1 MTPLKYLEA
10 VRNVLSHLEK
20 TQLPA
25 VERAADLVV
34 AALSRGG
41 AIFCSEIGHGG
52 QGDFINRAGGLLAVQ
67 PFTCNLNI
75 SDRVPKCLQNR
86 PQSGNVERDLETI
99 RLAVRASNLRAGD
112 VMIMSSVS
120 GKNRGP
126 IELALACR
134 EKGLKTIG
142 FSSMEY
148 TKNVTS
154 LHPSG
159 KKLYEV
165 VDVAVDIGAPY
176 GDAAVD
182 IPGYEYKL
190 LPVSGVSMGVIGHM
204 IFGRAMEIMAAAGNP
219 PTVFMSFN
227 RDGGPEAHKK
237 AVEQYETRG
246 Y

>member
-20 TQLPA
+20 TQLSA
-25 VERAADLVV
+25 IERAADLAVE
-34 AALSRGG
+34 ALTRGG

-86 PQSGNVERDLETI
+86 PQAENVDRDLETI
-99 RLAVRASNLRAGD
+99 RLAVRVSNLRAAD
-112 VMIMSSVS
+112 VMITSSVS

-134 EKGLKTIG
+134 AKGVKTIG

-148 TKNVTS
+148 TGNVTT

-159 KKLYEV
+159 KKLFEV

-182 IPGYEYKL
+182 IPGYDHKL

-204 IFGRAMEIMAAAGNP
+204 IFGRVMEKMAAAGNP
-219 PTVFMSFN
+219 PTVLMSFN
-227 RDGGPEAHKK
+227 REGGPEAYKK

>member
-10 VRNVLSHLEK
+10 VRQVLSHLEQ

-34 AALSRGG
+34 EALSHGG

-67 PFTCNLNI
+67 PFSCNLNI

-86 PQSGNVERDLETI
+86 PQAENVERDLETI
-99 RLAVRASNLRAGD
+99 RLSVRVSNLRAGD
-112 VMIMSSVS
+112 VILISSVS

-134 EKGLKTIG
+134 EKGVKTVG

-148 TKNVTS
+148 TQKVTS

-159 KKLYEV
+159 KKLFEV

-182 IPGYEYKL
+182 IPGYDYKL
-190 LPVSGVSMGVIGHM
+190 LPVSGISMGVIGHM
-204 IFGRAMEIMAAAGNP
+204 IFGRAMEKMAAAGNP

-227 RDGGPEAHKK
+227 REGGPEAHKK
-237 AVEQYETRG
+237 SVEQYETRG

>member
-20 TQLPA
+20 TQLSA
-25 VERAADLVV
+25 IERAADLAVE
-34 AALSRGG
+34 ALTRGG

-86 PQSGNVERDLETI
+86 PQAENVDRDLETI
-99 RLAVRASNLRAGD
+99 RLAVRVSNLRAAD
-112 VMIMSSVS
+112 VKITSSVS

-126 IELALACR
+126 SELALACR
-134 EKGLKTIG
+134 AKGVKTIG

-148 TKNVTS
+148 TGNVTT

-159 KKLYEV
+159 KKLFEV

-182 IPGYEYKL
+182 IPGYDHKL

-204 IFGRAMEIMAAAGNP
+204 IFGRVMEKMAAAGNP
-219 PTVFMSFN
+219 PTVLMSFN
-227 RDGGPEAHKK
+227 REGGPEAYKK